1 MHQAIVDPA
10 TFDVEDSDEEDDVI
24 RNIGSSSISTLEAIK
39 TKLIRRPSK
48 ASNSGRHSQRSAVG
62 NSSEELARRAE
73 LKRLMHKRIQEELK
87 SEEEVVTPRDLVQ
100 SRNHESGSQ
109 SGLPGGG
116 PRDTIEFS
124 VDEMNEIRDNGF
136 KYASWGGIAL
146 ALPVDETQALA
157 LGRRSSRLEPTCRS
171 GDTIG
176 TENYAAP
183 NERGS
188 ISQMPPSP
196 ELCPVNLS
204 SPRGSGSEHS
214 WCLSYSHSHLASV
227 LGIQED
233 FAHQPS
239 ECNGADDGTPEEE
252 GPKDGSDSRTQEKPA
267 NSKENATGQD
277 SPDSVE
283 QPHRSPRPGGI
294 DPASEQGVKSDDK
307 EQQDSDTALYQDS
320 SLDLWLRS
328 QELQSSLSSSTQRSR
343 STALG
348 KLCESYSRDME
359 AMATGDAVKPHT
371 TPATPE
377 VHQDAAT
384 RNHLPS
390 AWLQS
395 RDTQADAKKTND
407 LAEAN
412 TPNITG
418 TGGNHIVT
426 LDQPP
431 TVAHEE
437 LSSHYVSSRYTTMPN
452 SAQSSHRSSLRSLV
466 ELFGSSK
473 GASIFSPF
481 SPFYRPTTADRRTE
495 TDESGVSSY
504 KTAQNALPARH
515 VGAPN
520 VHPSQQHTAQTYSQ
534 ALSDTSSFK
543 QREEELRSVKQRF
556 GQSQFGRGR
565 NLPAV
570 SKFREEFDDSR
581 VPIGAKVS
589 ILSKLH
595 LHPVRKARYARDL
608 PRMVESDGE
617 IFQNPSALQPQ
628 QTAVAMPM
636 GARKRSISF
645 DKDQKP
651 HVEESATGKWKRAL
665 RTEAERRQTR
675 RRDSLSKLYTHDP
688 EEDQACAMTNE
699 QETTKHIRENN
710 TADNTDDDHPS
721 PRAYSP
727 TSAGNTTL
735 KPPVDIQCNRTPV
748 TDISGRLFR
757 TWSRQLSRTPSP
769 QALPAV
775 HVVGGRQEP
784 RRFSTPPESWAKW
797 PSHNRTERTG
807 PAGENDIVVPRDFV
821 SPHPGGF
828 VGTTVGAKTQSRDGF
843 RSGRPRTFSSS
854 LGRAVKNKVTKI
866 IPGRNEFPKP
876 HNSRGKQI
884 KYLEYP
890 ELELLPMQGGYKDVQ
905 ALEDQIETMKNG
917 SSRAEGKPRNP
928 SILGVRLIQDVQNL
942 RYGNDDAHTSD
953 ANEHPAA
960 IPPHR
965 PPPVVSCTVSGT
977 TAKRSGTPP
986 SHVSYDDCVPK
997 HMLDEND
1004 SIKSHDTVLVKRS
1017 QSHVSRGSGPA
1028 IINDRTK
1035 YMTWNGRSRRQPVLL
1050 QSTIDFGAELDDM
1063 LTAARAK
1070 AMQVGNGEDMQ
1081 KATAV

>member
-10 TFDVEDSDEEDDVI
+10 TFDVEDSDEEDDII

-39 TKLIRRPSK
+39 TKLVRRLSK
-48 ASNSGRHSQRSAVG
+48 ASNSGRHPQRSVVG

-87 SEEEVVTPRDLVQ
+87 SEEEVVTPGDLVQ
-100 SRNHESGSQ
+100 SHNQESGSQ

-136 KYASWGGIAL
+136 KYTSRDGIAL
-146 ALPVDETQALA
+146 ALPVDRTQALA
-157 LGRRSSRLEPTCRS
+157 LGRRSSCLESTCRS

-176 TENYAAP
+176 TENHAAP

-188 ISQMPPSP
+188 ISQVPPSP
-196 ELCPVNLS
+196 ELCPVNLL
-204 SPRGSGSEHS
+204 SPRGLDSEHS

-233 FAHQPS
+233 SAHQPS
-239 ECNGADDGTPEEE
+239 ECNAADDGVPEEE
-252 GPKDGSDSRTQEKPA
+252 VPKDGSDSRTEEKPA
-267 NSKENATGQD
+267 NPKENATGQD
-277 SPDSVE
+277 SSDSAE

-348 KLCESYSRDME
+348 KLRESYSRDME

-371 TPATPE
+371 ALALPE

-384 RNHLPS
+384 RHHLPC

-395 RDTQADAKKTND
+395 HETQADAKKTND

-412 TPNITG
+412 TPNVTG
-418 TGGNHIVT
+418 TGNNHILT

-431 TVAHEE
+431 TDAHEE
-437 LSSHYVSSRYTTMPN
+437 SSSHYMSSRYTTIPN

-481 SPFYRPTTADRRTE
+481 SPFYRPTTQDRRTE

-504 KTAQNALPARH
+504 KTAKNALPAI
-515 VGAPN
+515 
-520 VHPSQQHTAQTYSQ
+520 HTA
-534 ALSDTSSFK
+534 
-543 QREEELRSVKQRF
+543 V
-556 GQSQFGRGR
+556 
-565 NLPAV
+565 V
-570 SKFREEFDDSR
+570 
-581 VPIGAKVS
+581 
-589 ILSKLH
+589 
-595 LHPVRKARYARDL
+595 
-608 PRMVESDGE
+608 
-617 IFQNPSALQPQ
+617 
-628 QTAVAMPM
+628 MPM
-636 GARKRSISF
+636 RAGKRSTSF
-645 DKDQKP
+645 DKDKKP

-665 RTEAERRQTR
+665 RTEAERRQAR

-688 EEDQACAMTNE
+688 EEDQACVLTNE
-699 QETTKHIRENN
+699 HETTKHIRENS

-727 TSAGNTTL
+727 MSVGNTTL
-735 KPPVDIQCNRTPV
+735 KPPVDIQRNRTPV
-748 TDISGRLFR
+748 IDISGRLFR

-769 QALPAV
+769 QGPPAV
-775 HVVGGRQEP
+775 HVVG
-784 RRFSTPPESWAKW
+784 
-797 PSHNRTERTG
+797 
-807 PAGENDIVVPRDFV
+807 
-821 SPHPGGF
+821 
-828 VGTTVGAKTQSRDGF
+828 
-843 RSGRPRTFSSS
+843 
-854 LGRAVKNKVTKI
+854 
-866 IPGRNEFPKP
+866 
-876 HNSRGKQI
+876 
-884 KYLEYP
+884 

-942 RYGNDDAHTSD
+942 RCGNDDAHTSD
-953 ANEHPAA
+953 ANEDPAA
-960 IPPHR
+960 LPPHR

-977 TAKRSGTPP
+977 TAKRSEAPP

-1017 QSHVSRGSGPA
+1017 KSHVSRRSGPA
-1028 IINDRTK
+1028 VTNDRAR
-1035 YMTWNGRSRRQPVLL
+1035 YMTWNGWSRRQPVLL

-1070 AMQVGNGEDMQ
+1070 AMQAGSGEEMQ